1 MSETATEPVTLERG
15 RYRVSEAPDGGWVLA
30 RATSTCESCQSCG
43 CGEAAELVHIP
54 AMVIKMA
61 RAQGG
66 MLGKLKDKMIPGG
79 GTDG

>member
-1 MSETATEPVTLERG
+1 MDDTQAQPVTLERG

-30 RATSTCESCQSCG
+30 RAVNTCQSCQSCG

-61 RAQGG
+61 RSQGG
-66 MLGKLKDKMIPGG
+66 MLGKLKGMIPGG
-79 GTDG
+79 GSDG